1 MPFLTSVIFNP
12 YFNPPEFDLAMSLVL
27 PEVSRRS
34 KTGLNK
40 AHLKTISIIPDE
52 SVDVQNVVN
61 EVLLPKTD
69 EKRKNCN
76 KCLQDIAATEN
87 KSKKTKL
94 PKKTKFNVR
103 SVDILFA

>member
-1 MPFLTSVIFNP
+1 MPILTSVIFDP
-12 YFNPPEFDLAMSLVL
+12 YFNPPEFDLATSLVL

-61 EVLLPKTD
+61 DLLLPKPARR
-69 EKRKNCN
+69 ERIAKNVYRILLPRKIKAKRQSCQKN
-76 KCLQDIAATEN
+76 KI
-87 KSKKTKL
+87 
-94 PKKTKFNVR
+94 
-103 SVDILFA
+103 